1 MPYKRSGSPNY
12 YVEIRPDGYPHKIG
26 PRSTGHTSK
35 RKARQVEATLR
46 ELAASGRHD
55 ALDAVRRGELSP
67 SEVHGAKAAGRL
79 DSLLNG
85 RERRLKDV
93 TETFIE
99 DHHDRRVEDGLRRML
114 DVAPDG
120 APVSWIRDP
129 ENVRKVIRQ
138 YEDQGLAPSTEH
150 REISGVRQLIR
161 RVFGETARQDVFSRV
176 NLRPVPDKRTR
187 YLEADEIE
195 RVRKV
200 AGQWWKVIAL
210 YLATGMRRG
219 ELVNLQRRD
228 VNLEAGI
235 VTVEAGKSDR
245 AARDIPID
253 GEALDLLRRWCESQK
268 LASSDPLFP
277 GLHYNYIGDAWRAIR
292 EEADVEGATIHS
304 LRHTYAVHAA
314 RAGTP
319 MVTLCR
325 RMGHTDISTTMRY
338 AKYRPQGRAGHYSAQ
353 LDAMGLSEENSNT
366 DSHTAGDGSWRPAS
380 GPGQ

>member
-12 YVEIRPDGYPHKIG
+12 YVEIRPEGYDRTIG
-26 PRSTGHTSK
+26 PRSTGVTSK
-35 RKARQVEATLR
+35 RKARQIESTLR

-55 ALDAVRRGELSP
+55 VLDAVVEGEFSP
-67 SEVHGAKAAGRL
+67 AEVHGAKAAGRL
-79 DSLLNG
+79 ETLTNG

-93 TETFIE
+93 TESFIE

-120 APVSWIRDP
+120 ALVSWIRDP
-129 ENVRKVIRQ
+129 ENVRTVVRQ
-138 YEDQGLAPSTEH
+138 YEDQGLAPSTER

-161 RVFGETARQDVFSRV
+161 REFGETAQQDVFSRV
-176 NLRPVPDKRTR
+176 QLRPVSEKRTR
-187 YLEADEIE
+187 YLEADEIK
-195 RVRKV
+195 RVRKA
-200 AGQWWKVIAL
+200 AGKWWRVFCL
-210 YLATGMRRG
+210 YIATGMRRG

-253 GEALDLLRRWCESQK
+253 GEALALLRRWIESQG
-268 LASSDPLFP
+268 LDSSDPLFP
-277 GLHYNYIGDAWRAIR
+277 GLHYNYIGEAWRAIR
-292 EEADVEGATIHS
+292 EKAGVEDATVHS

-325 RMGHTDISTTMRY
+325 RMGHKDISTTMRY
-338 AKYRPQGRAGHYSAQ
+338 SKYRPRGRAGHYSAQ
-353 LDAMGLSEENSNT
+353 LDAMGLADENSNT
-366 DSHTAGDGSWRPAS
+366 HSHTAGDGSWRPAS
-380 GPGQ
+380 GRG